1 MFKLES
7 HGLELGKKWAM
18 LMMRLQA
25 VQGADARLRVVITSK
40 AR

>member
-25 VQGADARLRVVITSK
+25 VQGAEARLRVVITSK